1 MNKVACPECDSGV
14 AAEDTLRVHEIIECA
29 ECSSELEVVSLDPLL
44 VALAPE
50 IEEDWGE

>member
-1 MNKVACPECDSGV
+1 MQAPCPECDSPV
-14 AAEDTLRVHEIIECA
+14 AADESVRASEILICPECKT
-29 ECSSELEVVSLDPLL
+29 ELEVIGTAPLL

>member
-1 MNKVACPECDSGV
+1 MADCPECESGLR
-14 AAEDTLRVHEIIECA
+14 AEGSLRVHEIIECA
-29 ECSSELEVVSLDPLL
+29 ECRAELEVVSLNPLL